1 MSQNVAVVEAARL
14 PYPEAAARMGVESSA
29 WQTLVNATFPTAR
42 TAEGVILALNYC
54 RARGLDVFKRP
65 VHIVPIRTKLKSPD
79 GKEYWA
85 DLETVWPGINELRTT
100 AHRTGV
106 YAGSDPAEWG
116 PDITSEWELPSGDDD
131 GGDHPNA
138 PPREKKAPAAPVR
151 TMKVV
156 HPEWCQITVYRIVQ
170 GQRVAFP
177 GPRVYW
183 LETYATAGKSDR
195 PNEMW
200 KDRARG
206 QLEKCAE
213 AAALRKA
220 FPEELGSEHI
230 VEEAPR
236 MVDVTPAAA
245 AAPQSRPDRTEIS
258 AKAKPAAKA
267 IEVSK
272 EDRSAPIQSKAAGD
286 AAVVLNGGETL
297 THGKVVLPPADA
309 KPAAEPAK
317 NAELSEALEH
327 ALKVLDKLTADEI
340 AGARASVRKEL
351 SADDFAVWNT
361 RSFERERELRGRR

>member
-1 MSQNVAVVEAARL
+1 MSQNLAVVEAARL

-54 RARGLDVFKRP
+54 RARKLDVFKRP

-85 DLETVWPGINELRTT
+85 DIETVWPGINELRTT
-100 AHRTGV
+100 AHRTGI

-116 PDITSEWELPSGDDD
+116 ADITSEWELPSGEDD

-138 PPREKKAPAAPVR
+138 PPREKKAAAAPVR
-151 TMKVV
+151 MLKVV
-156 HPEWCQITVYRIVQ
+156 HPEWCQITVYRVVQ
-170 GQRVAFP
+170 GLRVAFP

-220 FPEELGSEHI
+220 FPEELGGEHI

-245 AAPQSRPDRTEIS
+245 ASPQSRPDRTEIS
-258 AKAKPAAKA
+258 AKAKPAAKVETKPA
-267 IEVSK
+267 PVSK
-272 EDRSAPIQSKAAGD
+272 VIETEDPKPEPEPEKALDENAEEKLRHALD
-286 AAVVLNGGETL
+286 TL
-297 THGKVVLPPADA
+297 PKLASVEEIRGARNSLKAELPADQ
-309 KPAAEPAK
+309 
-317 NAELSEALEH
+317 
-327 ALKVLDKLTADEI
+327 
-340 AGARASVRKEL
+340 
-351 SADDFAVWNT
+351 FAVWNAE
-361 RSFERERELRGRR
+361 SYSREKQLQVRR

>member
-1 MSQNVAVVEAARL
+1 MSQNVAVIEAARL
-14 PYPEAAARMGVESSA
+14 PYPEAAARMGVESTA
-29 WQTLVNATFPTAR
+29 WQTLVNATFPTAK
-42 TAEGVILALNYC
+42 TAEGVLLALNYC
-54 RARGLDVFKRP
+54 RARNLDVFKRP

-85 DLETVWPGINELRTT
+85 DIETVWPGINELRTT
-100 AHRTGV
+100 AHRTGI

-138 PPREKKAPAAPVR
+138 PPREKKATAAPVR
-151 TMKVV
+151 LLKVV

-220 FPEELGSEHI
+220 FPEELGGEHI

-245 AAPQSRPDRTEIS
+245 APEKRPDRVEIEAKPKPAAKPVEAS
-258 AKAKPAAKA
+258 RAPAEAAKAKPEPEPAAKVIDA
-267 IEVSK
+267 EPEK
-272 EDRSAPIQSKAAGD
+272 PLDESAEEKLRHA
-286 AAVVLNGGETL
+286 LETL
-297 THGKVVLPPADA
+297 PKLSSIEEIRGARQSLKAELPADQ
-309 KPAAEPAK
+309 
-317 NAELSEALEH
+317 
-327 ALKVLDKLTADEI
+327 
-340 AGARASVRKEL
+340 
-351 SADDFAVWNT
+351 FAVWN
-361 RSFERERELRGRR
+361 SESYSREKQLQVRR

>member
-1 MSQNVAVVEAARL
+1 MSQNVAVIEAARL

-42 TAEGVILALNYC
+42 TPEGVLLALAYC
-54 RARGLDVFKRP
+54 RQRGLDVFKRP
-65 VHIVPIRTKLKSPD
+65 VHIVPIRTKLKTPD
-79 GKEYWA
+79 GKDYWGE
-85 DLETVWPGINELRTT
+85 LETVWPGINELRTT
-100 AHRTGV
+100 AHRTGI
-106 YAGSDPAEWG
+106 YAGADPADWG
-116 PDITSEWELPSGDDD
+116 PDMTSEWELPSGDDD

-138 PPREKKAPAAPVR
+138 PPREKKAPAAPPKMLRV
-151 TMKVV
+151 K

-183 LETYATAGKSDR
+183 LETYATVGKSDR
-195 PNEMW
+195 PNDMW
-200 KDRARG
+200 QDRARG

-220 FPEELGSEHI
+220 FPEELGGEHI

-236 MVDVTPAAA
+236 MVEINPAAA
-245 AAPQSRPDRTEIS
+245 APEKRPDRTEIET
-258 AKAKPAAKA
+258 KAKGAPKA
-267 IEVSK
+267 IEASK
-272 EDRSAPIQSKAAGD
+272 VDRSAPIQDK
-286 AAVVLNGGETL
+286 
-297 THGKVVLPPADA
+297 PPADLVVTVTDGKVSGSSGA
-309 KPAAEPAK
+309 KAEPAK
-317 NAELSEALEH
+317 NAEIGEKLEH
-327 ALKVLDKLTADEI
+327 ALKVLDKLTVDEI

>member
-1 MSQNVAVVEAARL
+1 MSQNLAVVEAARL
-14 PYPEAAARMGVESSA
+14 PYPEAAARMGLESSA

-54 RARGLDVFKRP
+54 RARNLDVFKRP

-85 DLETVWPGINELRTT
+85 DIETVWPGINELRTT

-116 PDITSEWELPSGDDD
+116 PDMTSEWELPSGDDD

-138 PPREKKAPAAPVR
+138 PPREKKAAAAPVR
-151 TMKVV
+151 MLKVV

-220 FPEELGSEHI
+220 FPEELGGEHI

-236 MVDVTPAAA
+236 MVEINPAAA
-245 AAPQSRPDRTEIS
+245 APEKRPDRSEIE
-258 AKAKPAAKA
+258 ARPKAAPKPAETSRAPAEAAKA
-267 IEVSK
+267 EPVAKVIE
-272 EDRSAPIQSKAAGD
+272 
-286 AAVVLNGGETL
+286 T
-297 THGKVVLPPADA
+297 
-309 KPAAEPAK
+309 EPAK
-317 NAELSEALEH
+317 PLDEAAEEKLRHALEALP
-327 ALKVLDKLTADEI
+327 KLSTIEEI
-340 AGARASVRKEL
+340 RGARQSLKTEL
-351 SADDFAVWNT
+351 PADQFAVWN
-361 RSFERERELRGRR
+361 SESYSREKQLQVRR

>member
-1 MSQNVAVVEAARL
+1 MSQEVAVVEAARF

-42 TAEGVILALNYC
+42 TPEGVILALNYC
-54 RARGLDVFKRP
+54 RARNLDVFKRP

-85 DLETVWPGINELRTT
+85 DIETVWPGINELRTT

-138 PPREKKAPAAPVR
+138 PPREKKAAAAPVK
-151 TMKVV
+151 MLKVV

-220 FPEELGSEHI
+220 FPEELGGEHI

-236 MVDVTPAAA
+236 MVEINPAS
-245 AAPQSRPDRTEIS
+245 AAPDQRPDRSEID

-272 EDRSAPIQSKAAGD
+272 VDRSAPIQDK
-286 AAVVLNGGETL
+286 
-297 THGKVVLPPADA
+297 PPADLVVTVTDGKVSGSSGA
-309 KPAAEPAK
+309 KAEPTK
-317 NAELSEALEH
+317 TAELGEALEH
-327 ALKVLDKLTADEI
+327 ALKVLDKLTVDEI

>member
-1 MSQNVAVVEAARL
+1 MSQNVAVIEATRL
-14 PYPEAAARMGVESSA
+14 AYPEAAARMGIEPST

-42 TAEGVILALNYC
+42 TPEGVLLALSYC
-54 RARGLDVFKRP
+54 KARGLDVFKRP

-79 GKEYWA
+79 GKDYWGE
-85 DLETVWPGINELRTT
+85 LETVWPGINELRTT

-116 PDITSEWELPSGDDD
+116 PDVVSEWELPSGDDD

-138 PPREKKAPAAPVR
+138 PPREKKAPAAPPKMLRV
-151 TMKVV
+151 K

-170 GQRVAFP
+170 GMRVAFP

-183 LETYATAGKSDR
+183 LESYATVGKSDR
-195 PNEMW
+195 PNDMW
-200 KDRARG
+200 QDRARG

-220 FPEELGSEHI
+220 FPEELGGEHI

-236 MVDVTPAAA
+236 MVEINPAS
-245 AAPQSRPDRTEIS
+245 AAPEKRPDRSEIE

-272 EDRSAPIQSKAAGD
+272 ADRSAPIQDK
-286 AAVVLNGGETL
+286 
-297 THGKVVLPPADA
+297 PPADLVVTVTDGKISGSSGA
-309 KPAAEPAK
+309 KAEPAK
-317 NAELSEALEH
+317 NAEIGDALEH
-327 ALKVLDKLTADEI
+327 ALKVLEKLSVEEI
-340 AGARASVRKEL
+340 AGARASVRKDL

>member
-1 MSQNVAVVEAARL
+1 MSNSVAVVEAARL

-54 RARGLDVFKRP
+54 RARNLDVFKRP
-65 VHIVPIRTKLKSPD
+65 VHIVPIRTKLKTPD

-100 AHRTGV
+100 AHRTGI

-116 PDITSEWELPSGDDD
+116 PDITSEWELPSGEDD

-138 PPREKKAPAAPVR
+138 PPREKKAAAAPVR
-151 TMKVV
+151 MLKVV
-156 HPEWCQITVYRIVQ
+156 HPEWCQITVYRVVQ
-170 GQRVAFP
+170 GLRVAFP

-220 FPEELGSEHI
+220 FPEELGGEHI

-245 AAPQSRPDRTEIS
+245 ATEKRPDRSEIS

-272 EDRSAPIQSKAAGD
+272 EDRSEPIQSKPTSG
-286 AAVVLNGGETL
+286 AAVVFSVSETL

-309 KPAAEPAK
+309 KPIDEGAEEKLRHALDTLPKLSSVEEIRGARQSLK
-317 NAELSEALEH
+317 AELP
-327 ALKVLDKLTADEI
+327 ADQ
-340 AGARASVRKEL
+340 
-351 SADDFAVWNT
+351 FAVWNAE
-361 RSFERERELRGRR
+361 SYSREKQLQGGRR

>member
-1 MSQNVAVVEAARL
+1 MSQNVAVVEASRL
-14 PYPEAAARMGVESSA
+14 PYPDAAARMGVESSA

-42 TAEGVILALNYC
+42 TPEGVILALNYC
-54 RARGLDVFKRP
+54 RARNLDVFKRP

-85 DLETVWPGINELRTT
+85 DIETVWPGINELRTT

-138 PPREKKAPAAPVR
+138 PPREKKAAAAPVK
-151 TMKVV
+151 MLKVV

-220 FPEELGSEHI
+220 FPEELGGEHI

-236 MVDVTPAAA
+236 MVEINPVAT
-245 AAPQSRPDRTEIS
+245 APEKRPDRNEID
-258 AKAKPAAKA
+258 AKAKPPTKA
-267 IEVSK
+267 IETSK
-272 EDRSAPIQSKAAGD
+272 TDRSAPIQDK
-286 AAVVLNGGETL
+286 
-297 THGKVVLPPADA
+297 PPADLVVTVTDGKVSGSSGA
-309 KPAAEPAK
+309 KPEPAK
-317 NAELSEALEH
+317 TAELGEALEH
-327 ALKVLDKLTADEI
+327 ALKVLDKLSVDEI

>member
-1 MSQNVAVVEAARL
+1 MSQNVAVIEAARL
-14 PYPEAAARMGVESSA
+14 PYPDAAARMGVESSA
-29 WQTLVNATFPTAR
+29 WQTLVNATFPTAK
-42 TAEGVILALNYC
+42 TPEGVLLALNYC
-54 RARGLDVFKRP
+54 KARKLDVFKRP
-65 VHIVPIRTKLKSPD
+65 VHIVPIRTKLRSPD

-85 DLETVWPGINELRTT
+85 EIETVWPGINELRTT

-116 PDITSEWELPSGDDD
+116 PDVTSEWELPSGDDD

-138 PPREKKAPAAPVR
+138 PPREKKATAAPVR
-151 TMKVV
+151 MLEVV

-220 FPEELGSEHI
+220 FPEELGGEHI

-236 MVDVTPAAA
+236 MVEINPAAA
-245 AAPQSRPDRTEIS
+245 APEKRPDRTEIET
-258 AKAKPAAKA
+258 KAKGAPKA
-267 IEVSK
+267 IEASK
-272 EDRSAPIQSKAAGD
+272 VDRSAPIQDK
-286 AAVVLNGGETL
+286 
-297 THGKVVLPPADA
+297 PPADLVVTVTDGKVSGSSGA
-309 KPAAEPAK
+309 KAEPAK
-317 NAELSEALEH
+317 NAEIGEKLEH
-327 ALKVLDKLTADEI
+327 ALKVLDKLTVDEI

>member
-1 MSQNVAVVEAARL
+1 MSNVAVVEAARL

-54 RARGLDVFKRP
+54 RARSLDVFKRP

-85 DLETVWPGINELRTT
+85 DIETVWPGINELRTT

-106 YAGSDPAEWG
+106 YAGSDPAGWG
-116 PDITSEWELPSGDDD
+116 PDITSEWELPSGDDGD
-131 GGDHPNA
+131 DHPNA
-138 PPREKKAPAAPVR
+138 PPREKKAAAAPVR
-151 TMKVV
+151 MLKVV

-220 FPEELGSEHI
+220 FPEELGGEHI

-236 MVDVTPAAA
+236 MVEINPAAA
-245 AAPQSRPDRTEIS
+245 APEKRPDRTEID
-258 AKAKPAAKA
+258 AKAKPPTKA
-267 IEVSK
+267 IEASK
-272 EDRSAPIQSKAAGD
+272 ADRSAPIQSKPAGET
-286 AAVVLNGGETL
+286 VVLNGGETL

-309 KPAAEPAK
+309 KPEPTK
-317 NAELSEALEH
+317 NAELGEALEH
-327 ALKVLDKLTADEI
+327 ALKVLDKLTVDEI

>member
-1 MSQNVAVVEAARL
+1 MSQNLAVVEAARL
-14 PYPEAAARMGVESSA
+14 PYPEAAARMGLESSA

-54 RARGLDVFKRP
+54 RARNLDVFKRP

-85 DLETVWPGINELRTT
+85 DIETVWPGINELRTT

-116 PDITSEWELPSGDDD
+116 PDMTSEWELPSGDDD

-138 PPREKKAPAAPVR
+138 PPREKKAAAAPVR
-151 TMKVV
+151 MLKVV

-220 FPEELGSEHI
+220 FPEELGGEHI

-236 MVDVTPAAA
+236 MVEINPAAA
-245 AAPQSRPDRTEIS
+245 APEKRPDRSEIE
-258 AKAKPAAKA
+258 AKVKPAAKA

-272 EDRSAPIQSKAAGD
+272 EDRSAPIQSKAA
-286 AAVVLNGGETL
+286 AETVVVLNGGETL
-297 THGKVVLPPADA
+297 THGKVVLPPTDA
-309 KPAAEPAK
+309 KPLDEAAEEKLRHA
-317 NAELSEALEH
+317 LEALP
-327 ALKVLDKLTADEI
+327 KLASIEEI
-340 AGARASVRKEL
+340 RGARQSLK
-351 SADDFAVWNT
+351 ADLPADQFAVWNAEAY
-361 RSFERERELRGRR
+361 SREKQLQRRR

>member
-1 MSQNVAVVEAARL
+1 MSNSVAVVEAARL

-54 RARGLDVFKRP
+54 RARNLDVFKRP
-65 VHIVPIRTKLKSPD
+65 VHIVPIRTKLKTPD

-267 IEVSK
+267 IEASK
-272 EDRSAPIQSKAAGD
+272 EDRSEPIQRKPAGENL
-286 AAVVLNGGETL
+286 VVTVTDGQISGSSGPDKPLGETAEEKL
-297 THGKVVLPPADA
+297 RHALEALPKLSSIDEIRGARQSLKADLPADQ
-309 KPAAEPAK
+309 
-317 NAELSEALEH
+317 
-327 ALKVLDKLTADEI
+327 
-340 AGARASVRKEL
+340 
-351 SADDFAVWNT
+351 FAVWNAESYT
-361 RSFERERELRGRR
+361 REKQLQGRR